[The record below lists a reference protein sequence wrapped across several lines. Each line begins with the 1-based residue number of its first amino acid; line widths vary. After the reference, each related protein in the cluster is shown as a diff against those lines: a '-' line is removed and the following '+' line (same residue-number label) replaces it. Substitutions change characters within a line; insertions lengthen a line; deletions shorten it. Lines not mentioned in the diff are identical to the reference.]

1 MLGSLLFR
9 GYFICSRFEPPNR
22 LDLVLIR
29 TFKSALKGLFISV
42 SAEANNSP
50 IHNES
55 ILAVSMYG

>member
-22 LDLVLIR
+22 LNLGLIR
-29 TFKSALKGLFISV
+29 TFKSALKGWFISV
-42 SAEANNSP
+42 SSAANNSL